1 MKGNYCCLNLGTTPK
16 NEVCVHKKRWR
27 CCLLCCVGGKLM
39 FKAGNYKVI
48 YINTERKLHRK
59 ELGLFRFKYD

>member
-1 MKGNYCCLNLGTTPK
+1 MRGNPTTPK
-16 NEVCVHKKRWR
+16 NEVCVYTRKDNVAAV
-27 CCLLCCVGGKLM
+27 CVGGKLM

-59 ELGLFRFKYD
+59 ELGRTFSLQIRLI